1 MFVVFGAQ
9 DDKTRRNHGA
19 DLKTKPIEAVEVD
32 DIAIGANDVWPRE
45 RQRLLNRL
53 LPGSAV
59 AGESDSLATNVD
71 QNAFLAVQEDAGG
84 NQRCPCEAAASL
96 RPSQL
101 GGDHRRQG
109 FNCC

>member
-1 MFVVFGAQ
+1 
-9 DDKTRRNHGA
+9 
-19 DLKTKPIEAVEVD
+19 
-32 DIAIGANDVWPRE
+32 
-45 RQRLLNRL
+45 
-53 LPGSAV
+53 
-59 AGESDSLATNVD
+59 LATNVD